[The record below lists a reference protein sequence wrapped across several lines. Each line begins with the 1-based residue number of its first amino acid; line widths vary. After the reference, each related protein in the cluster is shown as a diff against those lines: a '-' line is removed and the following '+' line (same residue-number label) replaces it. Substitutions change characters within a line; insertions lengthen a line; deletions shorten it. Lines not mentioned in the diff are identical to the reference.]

1 MKPLC
6 LYLDKS
12 NQHSNQAPD
21 KRMKKKALV
30 FPQRLLL
37 LVVVLTGVASS
48 AIISAASI
56 TVVVVV
62 VVAWIV
68 IIIWVS
74 ISVAIVPISITA
86 GAVAQEIHISIQEN
100 LQIAPFSLD
109 ESECAAESTS
119 SCPTSL
125 MS

>member
-12 NQHSNQAPD
+12 NQHSNHASD
-21 KRMKKKALV
+21 KRMKTALV

-48 AIISAASI
+48 AIISAAGI
-56 TVVVVV
+56 TVAVVVG
-62 VVAWIV
+62 IV

-74 ISVAIVPISITA
+74 ISVSIVPICLA
-86 GAVAQEIHISIQEN
+86 AVAVAQEIHIGVHEN

>member
-12 NQHSNQAPD
+12 NQHSNHAPD
-21 KRMKKKALV
+21 KRMKKALV

-62 VVAWIV
+62 VVGIV